1 MFDFE
6 RKKKKCR
13 TCFLF
18 LPPRVRIR
26 ADGLFISAK
35 NRLLQ
40 VIPRGISQREKAVM
54 GFSLTH
60 LILRLFF
67 LLVVG
72 YISTVSAAVNL
83 NLTIYYNDSSISYS
97 PPGAWNLSAPSNL
110 DLGGAHMLTQNPNAT
125 ASFNFTGKSF
135 FSSFLFPFFFFFP
148 FIFYSCVNQVDFCL
162 LFFFSLYILL
172 HLPRHRD
179 ILCSSTMALSRQHSC
194 ITRFRAYHSNRFG
207 GSQFSEYRSRPR
219 DRSISSRLACYWIS
233 KHSTQ
238 LIDIRW
244 SRSTVCCRRRAN
256 VRSLSLSLFSS

>member
-1 MFDFE
+1 MRLNTSINTIGINLPFANSHVSDASCSIL
-6 RKKKKCR
+6 KGKKKCR

-83 NLTIYYNDSSISYS
+83 NVTIYYNDSSISYS

-135 FSSFLFPFFFFFP
+135 FSSFLFPFFSFFLSS
-148 FIFYSCVNQVDFCL
+148 FIPV
-162 LFFFSLYILL
+162 
-172 HLPRHRD
+172 
-179 ILCSSTMALSRQHSC
+179 
-194 ITRFRAYHSNRFG
+194 
-207 GSQFSEYRSRPR
+207 
-219 DRSISSRLACYWIS
+219 
-233 KHSTQ
+233 
-238 LIDIRW
+238 
-244 SRSTVCCRRRAN
+244 
-256 VRSLSLSLFSS
+256 